1 MISTARPEI
10 DLDDE
15 PVWRFLAAVAVSADP
30 QEQQDLVTA
39 VREKVLENV
48 VSAKKLKTSPELA
61 ALKIV
66 SLASPEIQSFT
77 VLTLVFVRSETLTCY

>member
-1 MISTARPEI
+1 MISTARPDI

-15 PVWRFLAAVAVSADP
+15 PVWRFLAAVAVCADP

-66 SLASPEIQSFT
+66 SLARSAIEPAR
-77 VLTLVFVRSETLTCY
+77 VLTLACVRSETLICY